1 MKTCGMIWNESN
13 EHEILK
19 NTQNPK
25 TQKFNICSIYIYENI
40 SKYIRN
46 NIHPKW
52 WPWFLLSH
60 LQLTPNQLIIL
71 ENNEKKSWKVP

>member
-52 WPWFLLSH
+52 
-60 LQLTPNQLIIL
+60 
-71 ENNEKKSWKVP
+71 